1 MRMRKIN
8 RWIRVEDELK
18 AGLASV
24 IEGIITNYLIY
35 VLFTMLGILSRAP
48 PFAELMNTNFVIYLI
63 IIIIMTLLIEEIMN
77 FINAIMSIG
86 YAVGL
91 VIGGFVVFFSLGEE
105 TNIIIGICSLLLRLV
120 IEILKHIR

>member
-1 MRMRKIN
+1 M
-8 RWIRVEDELK
+8 EDELK

-63 IIIIMTLLIEEIMN
+63 IIIFMTLLIGEIMN

-120 IEILKHIR
+120 IEILKH